1 MPKLERDGESP
12 EILILDL
19 GDDENRFTY
28 EWLAEV
34 NAALDEAES
43 IDGPKALV
51 TRARGKYFSNGLALD
66 WLIANPDQRPE
77 YLGTVHSLFAR
88 VMVLP
93 IPTVCAVQGH
103 CFAAGAMLQLTHDYT
118 VMRSDRGFWCLPEV
132 DLGLPFTPGM
142 NDLLVARLSQRT
154 AREAM
159 TTARRYGGSDARE
172 AGIVDACADSEEAVF
187 EAARAIAKP
196 LAPKAGRAMG
206 KIKSMMYAA
215 AAQSLRSSST
225 ALG

>member
-1 MPKLERDGESP
+1 MPKLERDGE
-12 EILILDL
+12 ILVLDL

-34 NAALDEAES
+34 NAALDEAEAEP
-43 IDGPKALV
+43 GPKALV

-77 YLGTVHSLFAR
+77 YLGTVHNLFAR

-103 CFAAGAMLQLTHDYT
+103 CFAAGAMLQLAHDFS

-132 DLGLPFTPGM
+132 NLGLKFTPGM
-142 NDLLVARLSQRT
+142 NDFLLARLPQRT
-154 AREAM
+154 ARESM
-159 TTARRYGGSDARE
+159 TTGRRYGGFDARE
-172 AGIVDACADSEEAVF
+172 VGIVDACADSEDAVF
-187 EAARAIAKP
+187 EAASQIAEP
-196 LAPKAGRAMG
+196 LAKNAGKALGA
-206 KIKSMMYAA
+206 IKSMMYSSAA
-215 AAQSLRSSST
+215 NSLRTSST